1 MIRWRDGFSI
11 DGGELR
17 LYSDPASREF
27 MVGVD
32 KRELRNLDLLPFLP
46 IRPL

>member
-27 MVGVD
+27 MVGVE
-32 KRELRNLDLLPFLP
+32 KRELGTLDLLPFSP

>member
-27 MVGVD
+27 MVGVE
-32 KRELRNLDLLPFLP
+32 KREFKTLDLLLFSP

>member
-1 MIRWRDGFSI
+1 MKRWRDGFSI

-27 MVGVD
+27 MVGVE
-32 KRELRNLDLLPFLP
+32 KRNVRTLDLLPFSL